1 MCAFGQNGLVF
12 GEEAVDFVLAVD
24 DAELFEVFDPLEPLP
39 FQFVDIVVVTQRFE
53 NVLVT
58 RLGHFVNLLEVEEDV
73 AHTHA
78 VAADLVRI
86 GRADALARGAD
97 FRTALRRFERSVQH
111 AVRGQ
116 DQVRL
121 FRDVEPLRQVVA
133 AAGQCLGLLLEED
146 RVEHHAVANH
156 VDLIALK
163 YTRRDRTQHVLL
175 PVELQCMP
183 GIGATLKAGHDLIM
197 GGQHIDHLAF
207 SFVAPLQTEN
217 DIDFFHLFSVI
228 CFMQKT
234 FFAFKDTN
242 YSPKY
247 PIPLRDFST
256 NCQESGV
263 AGALPTGTRN
273 PLSLQSKGRKSRSA
287 PIRVLG
293 GSACGIVPPPA
304 GRTPVRNAVCG
315 GNEKPDRP
323 LGKSGSAPAAPAVR
337 FPRRRPSP
345 PPPGSSPPG
354 CRRRP

>member
-1 MCAFGQNGLVF
+1 MY
-12 GEEAVDFVLAVD
+12 
-24 DAELFEVFDPLEPLP
+24 
-39 FQFVDIVVVTQRFE
+39 
-53 NVLVT
+53 
-58 RLGHFVNLLEVEEDV
+58 
-73 AHTHA
+73 
-78 VAADLVRI
+78 
-86 GRADALARGAD
+86 AR
-97 FRTALRRFERSVQH
+97 H
-111 AVRGQ
+111 W
-116 DQVRL
+116 
-121 FRDVEPLRQVVA
+121 
-133 AAGQCLGLLLEED
+133 
-146 RVEHHAVANH
+146 
-156 VDLIALK
+156 
-163 YTRRDRTQHVLL
+163 
-175 PVELQCMP
+175 
-183 GIGATLKAGHDLIM
+183 ATLKAGHDLIM
-197 GGQHIDHLAF
+197 GGQHIDHFAF

-287 PIRVLG
+287 SIRVLG
-293 GSACGIVPPPA
+293 GSACGIGPPPA
-304 GRTPVRNAVCG
+304 GRTSVRNAVCG

>member
-1 MCAFGQNGLVF
+1 
-12 GEEAVDFVLAVD
+12 
-24 DAELFEVFDPLEPLP
+24 
-39 FQFVDIVVVTQRFE
+39 
-53 NVLVT
+53 
-58 RLGHFVNLLEVEEDV
+58 
-73 AHTHA
+73 
-78 VAADLVRI
+78 
-86 GRADALARGAD
+86 
-97 FRTALRRFERSVQH
+97 
-111 AVRGQ
+111 
-116 DQVRL
+116 
-121 FRDVEPLRQVVA
+121 
-133 AAGQCLGLLLEED
+133 
-146 RVEHHAVANH
+146 
-156 VDLIALK
+156 
-163 YTRRDRTQHVLL
+163 
-175 PVELQCMP
+175 MP

-247 PIPLRDFST
+247 PIPLRDFQQIVKNPELPALCRRAPATPSP
-256 NCQESGV
+256 CKARPKKPGPPPFGSRRVPPAESG
-263 AGALPTGTRN
+263 R
-273 PLSLQSKGRKSRSA
+273 
-287 PIRVLG
+287 
-293 GSACGIVPPPA
+293 PPA
-304 GRTPVRNAVCG
+304 GRTSVRNAVCG